1 MVVVPETLRVV
12 PIFAELD
19 DEALRQLSSTC
30 TRQTH
35 KKNTLLIRQGE
46 IGKNLHIIECGRVRI
61 FVSSED
67 GREITINEENRGSC
81 IGEIALLDDEP
92 RSASVITLE
101 KTETI
106 AISKSAF
113 QECAAE
119 NPAIAFAIIRTLTR
133 RLRAATGGLK
143 SLALD
148 NVYRRL
154 ANKLNELAE
163 TDADNTRRLKQRY
176 THQDLGNMIGASRE
190 MISKVMAEL
199 IKGSYIEL
207 QDKKIV
213 IRRPLPRDW

>member
-19 DEALRQLSSTC
+19 DEALHQLSSTC
-30 TRQTH
+30 TRHTH
-35 KKNTLLIRQGE
+35 KKNTQLIRQGE
-46 IGKNLHIIECGRVRI
+46 VGKNLHIIESGRVRI

-67 GREITINEENRGSC
+67 GREITINEESSGSC

-92 RSASVITLE
+92 RSASVVTLE

-119 NPAIAFAIIRTLTR
+119 NPAIAFAIIRSLTR

-163 TDADNTRRLKQRY
+163 TDTDNNRRLKQRY

-190 MISKVMAEL
+190 MISEVMAEL
-199 IKGSYIEL
+199 VKGGYIEL